1 MRPRCSARCSTNSNA
16 VTWCCQTGTTAGW
29 FRLALLRELGVE
41 FTTRL
46 HQSREADFRRGKR
59 LGKGDHLVAWAKPQK
74 PEWLDQE
81 TYDRLPRQLEVR
93 ELEVRVNVPGFRTQS
108 LVVVTS
114 LFDSSV
120 DTKDDLAGFYRR
132 RWSIE
137 LELRDI
143 KTTMRLDLL
152 RRTRPESVRQEL
164 WTGLLA
170 YHLVRQS
177 LLQSALASGRRPHQL
192 SFAAALQML
201 ANTWVLAPFV
211 GHGAQTPHTTRSAR
225 ERLIALRILNGHSH
239 RVAHRPNRIEPR
251 AVKRRPAPLA
261 LLTEP
266 RAAAKAKLCAGPK
279 A

>member
-1 MRPRCSARCSTNSNA
+1 M
-16 VTWCCQTGTTAGW
+16 
-29 FRLALLRELGVE
+29 
-41 FTTRL
+41 
-46 HQSREADFRRGKR
+46 
-59 LGKGDHLVAWAKPQK
+59 
-74 PEWLDQE
+74 
-81 TYDRLPRQLEVR
+81 
-93 ELEVRVNVPGFRTQS
+93 RVNIPGFRTES
-108 LVVVTS
+108 LIVVTS
-114 LFDSSV
+114 LFDHQ
-120 DTKDDLAGFYRR
+120 DDPHDEIAGLYRR
-132 RWSIE
+132 RWIIE

-143 KTTMRLDLL
+143 KTTMRLGVL
-152 RRTRPESVRQEL
+152 RRTRPEHVQQEL

-170 YHLVRQS
+170 YNLVRQS

-211 GHGAQTPHTTRSAR
+211 GYGAQTTHTTRSAR

-261 LLTEP
+261 LLTEL
-266 RAAAKAKLCAGPK
+266 RAAARTRLLAGPK